1 VLLAWVW
8 HVPEGMGPTT
18 LSKERGKKAKKI
30 KKIKNVTHYGFAFI
44 STFLACNSSAIR
56 RG

>member
-18 LSKERGKKAKKI
+18 LSKERGKKAKKR
-30 KKIKNVTHYGFAFI
+30 KKSKT
-44 STFLACNSSAIR
+44 
-56 RG
+56 